1 MSDYRRTLPPM
12 SALVAFEAAARRMS
26 FTRAAVEI
34 GVTQAAVSRQ
44 IQSLE
49 THLGFPLFLRRHRS
63 LELTERGG
71 ILARALSESL
81 ANIATAVGA
90 VSGEPQP
97 EQLVISAS
105 VAFSHF
111 WLLPRL
117 TAFRRDNP
125 SVQLRLVAQD
135 EAGDLRD
142 GDTDLAIRY
151 GEGRWPDGKASLLLT
166 DHVYP
171 VCSPDYIALKGRPDC
186 AADLAGH
193 RLIAAHPQEANWLD
207 WARWT
212 ASFGLPGGAP
222 EIALTC
228 NFYTDAV
235 QAALSGAGIALGWH
249 RLIEHLVADGRL
261 IRVATESWQIREA
274 HYLVLNRERRH
285 RPMAAAFVD
294 WITAAAAALPPL
306 DPAPA

>member
-1 MSDYRRTLPPM
+1 MSDYRRSLPPM
-12 SALVAFEAAARRMS
+12 SALIAFEAAARCMS
-26 FTRAAVEI
+26 FTRAAREI

-44 IQSLE
+44 IQALE
-49 THLGFPLFLRRHRS
+49 AHLGFPLFLRRHRS

-81 ANIATAVGA
+81 ANVATAVRA
-90 VSGEPQP
+90 VSGEPRP
-97 EQLVISAS
+97 ERLVISAS
-105 VAFSHF
+105 IAFSHF
-111 WLLPRL
+111 WLLPRV
-117 TAFRRDNP
+117 TAFRRANP

-151 GEGRWPDGKASLLLT
+151 GEGRWPDGKASLLLA

-186 AADLAGH
+186 AADLARH
-193 RLIAAHPQEANWLD
+193 RLIAAHPQEAHWLD
-207 WARWT
+207 WARWI
-212 ASFGLPGGAP
+212 ASFGVPGGAP

-228 NFYTDAV
+228 NLYTDAV
-235 QAALSGAGIALGWH
+235 QAAVSGAGIALGWH
-249 RLIEHLVADGRL
+249 RLVEGLVADGRL
-261 IRVATESWQIREA
+261 VRVATESWQIREA
-274 HYLVLNRERRH
+274 YYLVLNRERQH
-285 RPMAAAFVD
+285 RPVVAAFVD
-294 WITAAAAALPPL
+294 WITTTAAALPPL